1 MHDDTGQ
8 LYLRLLWMQGF
19 VPSVQFYVLSQ
30 TLTLRIL
37 ETALSRYRFHYTIE
51 GTNSMHH
58 RSSSTCEH
66 TTAYLTQQ
74 PFSHP
79 TQRSGYQTEYFTCAL
94 PSLGTSQRKCMCNT
108 SLGMTA
114 SGYGSL
120 YTRYHIL

>member
-1 MHDDTGQ
+1 MHDD
-8 LYLRLLWMQGF
+8 RLLWIQGF

-37 ETALSRYRFHYTIE
+37 ETALSGYRFHYTIE

-58 RSSSTCEH
+58 RSSSTCACVGFMN
-66 TTAYLTQQ
+66 TCTAYLTQQ

-114 SGYGSL
+114 SGYGRL